1 MDINQFSTYSI
12 LALSCNKSEAELI
25 KIIEQSRKFEEI
37 NDVDSAKKYL
47 KTLWGIEES
56 IKNHALCD
64 KCTLNVVESENTF
77 CINIVCPQENVT
89 YHYTK

>member
-12 LALSCNKSEAELI
+12 LALSDNKSEAELVQII
-25 KIIEQSRKFEEI
+25 KQSGKFEEI

-47 KTLWGIEES
+47 KEAWGIEES

-77 CINIVCPQENVT
+77 CVNLIYRKENVT
-89 YHYTK
+89 YYYTK